1 MVIKLSPQ
9 TIELLANIIS
19 GGSFSPTGYGDAQ
32 PIGIYRSGPKLE
44 RYMRE
49 CNVDFH
55 VGSMSRI
62 PALVECIERINENWH
77 DYDQQRLTRIL
88 EKAADPRDFLDDPAR
103 GQEVLRRLNEA
114 LAYDDLQLVRQ
125 GKLLKLTERGKGV
138 PIAEQLVAKVQSFE
152 LDTVQRDLER
162 ALESAAGDP
171 EAAVTAACS
180 TVESMCR
187 SILHELGEP
196 LPSKQDISSLYRAVR
211 KPLSLSPEQADLP
224 PEIAE
229 DIRKVLSG
237 LVTTIEG
244 IGALRTH
251 GGSAH
256 GRTKGFRRIDARI
269 ARLAIHSAV
278 TAATFILETWQRKY
292 PGRELKKTPAAAE
305 APGT

>member
-1 MVIKLSPQ
+1 MEIKLSPQ
-9 TIELLANIIS
+9 TIELLANVIS
-19 GGSFSPTGYGDAQ
+19 GGSFSPTGYNDEQ

-44 RYMRE
+44 KYMRE
-49 CNVDFH
+49 CNVEFR
-55 VGSMSRI
+55 VGSMSRL
-62 PALVECIERINENWH
+62 PALVDCLERINKCWH
-77 DYDQQRLTRIL
+77 DDDQQRLTNIL
-88 EKAADPRDFLDDPAR
+88 EKAADPRDFLDNPDR

-125 GKLLKLTERGKGV
+125 GKSIKLAERGKGI
-138 PIAEQLVAKVQSFE
+138 PIADQLAARALTFE

-162 ALESAAGDP
+162 ALENAERDP

-187 SILHELGEP
+187 SILAELKEP
-196 LPSKQDISSLYRAVR
+196 LPSKEDISGVYRAVR
-211 KPLSLSPEQADLP
+211 KPLGLAPEQTDFPA
-224 PEIAE
+224 EIAE
-229 DIRKVLSG
+229 DVRKVLSG

-278 TAATFILETWQRKY
+278 TAATFILETWHQKY
-292 PGRELKKTPAAAE
+292 PGRELKKKFGDK
-305 APGT
+305 GTE